1 MTSCADIER
10 WSGAMVA
17 FDYCDPKPLS
27 DLVASEPVPDKL
39 RPVIAAIISGE
50 RKPDKRKAAHSK
62 VDAAERFR
70 AGAVLAA
77 VLNTIDD
84 MNHPAITGPAADRM
98 GIEPRQAIDRLNMYR
113 ERAYQVVEDAFGV
126 SRETVENL
134 ARDYRK
140 KVRNWPDV

>member
-1 MTSCADIER
+1 MTSPADIER

-62 VDAAERFR
+62 VDAVERFR

-77 VLNTIDD
+77 VLDAIDS

-98 GIEPRQAIDRLNMYR
+98 GIEPRQAIDRLNMHR
-113 ERAYQVVEDAFGV
+113 ERAYQVAQDNLGV

-134 ARDYRK
+134 VRDYREK
-140 KVRNWPDV
+140 IRKWPDV

>member
-1 MTSCADIER
+1 MTSRADIER

-70 AGAVLAA
+70 IGAVLAA
-77 VLNTIDD
+77 VLDTIDD
-84 MNHPAITGPAADRM
+84 MNHPAITGSAADRM

-113 ERAYQVVEDAFGV
+113 EKAYQVAEENLGV
-126 SRETVENL
+126 SRETAKKL

-140 KVRNWPDV
+140 KVQDWPDV